1 MPDSPR
7 LVTEFE
13 ETSRAA
19 GRIRRAVRVS
29 GNTAFVKDH
38 EFVGSHSQV
47 EIVKATGA
55 VGGERMSAGSQ
66 TETYDSPPI
75 QASPTCPKK
84 WLTTAEAAEYLSIE
98 PRTLSL
104 WARQGKVKSHLLSG
118 TLRQTRRFLV
128 SDLDDMLTTPSAASE
143 TRRTQ

>member
-1 MPDSPR
+1 MSDSPR
-7 LVTEFE
+7 LLTEFE

-19 GRIRRAVRVS
+19 GNSVIRVS
-29 GNTAFVKDH
+29 GNTAFGKDH
-38 EFVGSHSQV
+38 EFIGSHSQV

-55 VGGERMSAGSQ
+55 VGGERKNAAPQ
-66 TETYDSPPI
+66 TESHDAPPV
-75 QASPTCPKK
+75 QTSATKK

-104 WARQGKVKSHLLSG
+104 WARQGKVKSYLLSG

-128 SDLDDMLTTPSAASE
+128 SDLDDMLTTPSVAPMN
-143 TRRTQ
+143 RRIL